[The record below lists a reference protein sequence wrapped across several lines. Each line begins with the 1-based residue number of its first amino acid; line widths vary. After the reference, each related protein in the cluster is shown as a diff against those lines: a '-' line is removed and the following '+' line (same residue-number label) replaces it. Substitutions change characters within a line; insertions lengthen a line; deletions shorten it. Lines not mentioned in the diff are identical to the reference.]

1 MVIPKD
7 FVYLEVSL
15 KGSDCLDGV
24 HPQFD
29 SAVTDK
35 LSCLSVRLDVF
46 GLWDHDTAGINLH
59 LYQPVCG

>member
-35 LSCLSVRLDVF
+35 LSSVCE
-46 GLWDHDTAGINLH
+46 T
-59 LYQPVCG
+59 